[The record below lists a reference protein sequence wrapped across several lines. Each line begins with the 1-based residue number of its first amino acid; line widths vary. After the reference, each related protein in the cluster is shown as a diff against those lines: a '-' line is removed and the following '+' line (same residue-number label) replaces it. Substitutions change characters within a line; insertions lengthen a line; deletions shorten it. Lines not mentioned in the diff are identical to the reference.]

1 MGLRIGVVAVDG
13 EVGVEEGVGEVE
25 VEAEAGNT
33 KQQNRESKLAKIF
46 SSVVLLELNRISI
59 VSSRE

>member
-1 MGLRIGVVAVDG
+1 MDG

-25 VEAEAGNT
+25 VEAEAGDT
-33 KQQNRESKLAKIF
+33 KQQNQESKLAKIF
-46 SSVVLLELNRISI
+46 SSAVLLGLNRILI